1 MEWAHRLWGYIPLTG
16 AGLGVA
22 VAVCLAVPLVG
33 VAKLD
38 LVVLSMAVAVATVL
52 GLSVASVCLT
62 SLWLRRRLTGFS
74 RLPIELTAQHA
85 CPTGVSVNLPSYLP
99 LVKVDW
105 EWEDLAAEVSLARQ
119 ADWVRERVN
128 CRQRGIYPG
137 VVRRFIVRD
146 VLGLA
151 SLTLRHPQQV
161 RIRVLPATG
170 RLESVHLVRSLLPG
184 EDVPDPAGEV
194 AGERLDMRGYQRGD
208 SVRFILWKVYSRSG
222 KVVVRVPERAI
233 TSSPRACAY
242 LLTGPNDEASA
253 GLARVLVSHGLLGA
267 GWRFGADGATRWSHR
282 EDEALEQIAASGN
295 RLRATPAGLATF
307 LKEAETDGFGYCIV
321 LAPAGSVDAARLVQA
336 AVRFSRLRVD
346 VWVGLDQDLE
356 PAPEGLW
363 GWLEPKRPAAPDP
376 EEVFRRWGGKATVVA
391 RFGGVLLEPPR

>member
-1 MEWAHRLWGYIPLTG
+1 MRGYFPLTA
-16 AGLGVA
+16 AGLGVTA
-22 VAVCLAVPLVG
+22 AIGLAFPLVG
-33 VAKLD
+33 IARLD
-38 LVVLSMAVAVATVL
+38 LVVV
-52 GLSVASVCLT
+52 SVALAAAAVLCFSVLVVCL
-62 SLWLRRRLTGFS
+62 SALWLRRRLGGFS
-74 RLPIELTAQHA
+74 RLPIELTAQHP
-85 CPTGVSVNLPSYLP
+85 CPTGISLSLPSYLP
-99 LVKVDW
+99 MVKVEW
-105 EWEDLAAEVSLARQ
+105 EWEDLDAEVSLARQ
-119 ADWVRERVN
+119 AEWVRERVN
-128 CRQRGIYPG
+128 CRRRGIYPG
-137 VVRRFIVRD
+137 VVRRFTVRD

-161 RIRVLPATG
+161 RIRVLQATG

-184 EDVPDPAGEV
+184 DDIPDPAGEV

-222 KVVVRVPERAI
+222 KVMVRVPERAI

-282 EDEALEQIAASGN
+282 ADEALEQIAASGN
-295 RLRATPAGLATF
+295 RLRSTPAGLATF

-321 LAPAGSVDAARLVQA
+321 LAPAGSVDAARLVEA

-346 VWVGLDQDLE
+346 VWVGVDQDLE
-356 PAPEGLW
+356 RPARGVW
-363 GWLEPKRPAAPDP
+363 KWLERRPPAQPNP
-376 EEVFRRWGGKATVVA
+376 EEVFRRWGGRATVVA
-391 RFGGVLLEPPR
+391 RFGGVLLEPVR